1 MGVPYKNTTS
11 PAASVK
17 QSAVADSSN
26 RKKAS
31 KKIKRSITFAPEIS
45 KVIGTVISREDY
57 TTEEKKSC
65 RWSNRELSKSRT
77 RSMQLIISARE
88 RGQHF
93 IKMIDESFRMAQC
106 LSTALGDKEVDSL
119 LQDPSNYTSK
129 LEAWF
134 LM

>member
-1 MGVPYKNTTS
+1 
-11 PAASVK
+11 
-17 QSAVADSSN
+17 
-26 RKKAS
+26 
-31 KKIKRSITFAPEIS
+31 
-45 KVIGTVISREDY
+45 
-57 TTEEKKSC
+57 
-65 RWSNRELSKSRT
+65 
-77 RSMQLIISARE
+77 MQLIISARE